1 MMRMN
6 ASKQVG
12 FDSTLFYMPSVS
24 PQATTSF
31 KIDASRPYSISYCSN
46 LSVVRCSRNLQNVT

>member
-1 MMRMN
+1 MRMN

-12 FDSTLFYMPSVS
+12 LDSTLFYTPSVS

-31 KIDASRPYSISYCSN
+31 KIDASRQYSISYCSN
-46 LSVVRCSRNLQNVT
+46 PLVVCCSRNLRNVT